1 VLTSQFGIVTRELLS
16 VMPMSKRG
24 VGSKRYTSRSLNRI
38 SNIAKTKKK
47 LKKKTRPQEL
57 ARYPINGVGAV
68 SGKAFG
74 DAGPARILE
83 GLNATVPRHLTLPV
97 NVGPY
102 TVLRTTTVV
111 EFDGRVAGFGFFRG
125 TDMYV
130 DQNFD
135 DLGNTITGAGF
146 AQGWLP
152 ICGFRSG
159 GATSPHENTNFTG
172 IPQLQ
177 SLGSSATIAPAAMT
191 VQFMNPGS
199 LGHNETNGILYIGAS
214 KTQFRLQDSTTTWDH
229 IGQDFVSF
237 QTPRLC
243 AASKLALRGVQVNA
257 IPVNVQELMDFDR
270 IVPSTLPGHNPP
282 APTYGDTTVPW
293 RESMGAADA
302 SVTLQTK
309 SMKGFAPIMVYNPN
323 NVKMQALVT
332 CEWRVRFDYG
342 HPAASTHTCHAAS
355 STQKWD
361 AVQRI
366 THALGHG
373 CSDIVEHVAALGS
386 QHVKGLVTQAME
398 GLV

>member
-1 VLTSQFGIVTRELLS
+1 VLTSQSGIVTRELLS

-24 VGSKRYTSRSLNRI
+24 ASSKRYTSRSLNRV
-38 SNIAKTKKK
+38 SNIARTKKK
-47 LKKKTRPQEL
+47 LKKKARPQEL

-68 SGKAFG
+68 ASKAFG
-74 DAGPARILE
+74 DTGPARILE
-83 GLNATVPRHLTLPV
+83 GLNATVPRHLTLPI

-102 TVLRTTTVV
+102 TVLRTTTII

-130 DQNFD
+130 NQGFD
-135 DLGNTITGAGF
+135 SAGNTVTGAGF
-146 AQGWLP
+146 AEGWLP

-159 GATSPHENTNFTG
+159 GSTSPYANTNFSG

-177 SLGSSATIAPAAMT
+177 SLGESATIAPAAMT

-199 LGHNETNGILYIGAS
+199 LGNTETNGILYIGAS
-214 KTQFRLQDSTTTWDH
+214 KTQFRLQDSQTTWDH

-237 QTPRLC
+237 QSPRLC
-243 AASKLALRGVQVNA
+243 AASKLALRGVQVSA
-257 IPVNVQELMDFDR
+257 IPVNIQELMDFDR
-270 IVPSTLPGHNPP
+270 IVPTALPPLNTT
-282 APTYGDTTVPW
+282 PTYGDVVTPW
-293 RESMGAADA
+293 RETQGAVGEN
-302 SVTLQTK
+302 VTLQTK
-309 SMKGFAPIMVYNPN
+309 AMKGFAPIMVYNPN

>member
-1 VLTSQFGIVTRELLS
+1 
-16 VMPMSKRG
+16 MPMSKRG
-24 VGSKRYTSRSLNRI
+24 VSSKRHTSRSLNRI
-38 SNIAKTKKK
+38 SNIARTKKK
-47 LKKKTRPQEL
+47 LKKKARPQEL
-57 ARYPINGVGAV
+57 ARYPINGVGSVA
-68 SGKAFG
+68 GKAFG

-83 GLNATVPRHLTLPV
+83 GLNATVPRHLTLPI

-111 EFDGRVAGFGFFRG
+111 QFDGRVAGFGFFRG
-125 TDMYV
+125 RDLYV
-130 DQNFD
+130 DQNVD
-135 DLGNTITGAGF
+135 GAGNTITGAGL
-146 AQGWLP
+146 AEGWLP

-159 GATSPHENTNFTG
+159 GAASPYANTNFTG

-177 SLGSSATIAPAAMT
+177 GLGTSATIAPAAMT

-199 LGHNETNGILYIGAS
+199 LGNTETNGILYIGAS
-214 KTQFRLQDSTTTWDH
+214 KTQFRLQGSQTTWEH
-229 IGQDFVSF
+229 IGQAFVSY

-243 AASKLALRGVQVNA
+243 AASKLALRGVQVSA
-257 IPVNVQELMDFDR
+257 IPVNIQELMDFDR
-270 IVPSTLPGHNPP
+270 IVPSSLPGSGGT
-282 APTYGDTTVPW
+282 TYGDLTAPW
-293 RESMGAADA
+293 QDSQGALGP
-302 SVTLQTK
+302 SVTLQTRA
-309 SMKGFAPIMVYNPN
+309 MKGFAPIMVYNPD
-323 NVKMQALVT
+323 NVKVQALVT

-342 HPAASTHTCHAAS
+342 HPAASTHTCHPAS